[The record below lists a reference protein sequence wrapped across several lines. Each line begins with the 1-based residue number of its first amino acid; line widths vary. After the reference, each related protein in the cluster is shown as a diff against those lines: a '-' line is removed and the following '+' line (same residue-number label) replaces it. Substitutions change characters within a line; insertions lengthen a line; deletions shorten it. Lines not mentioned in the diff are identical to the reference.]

1 MLLFYNPD
9 ISCRSPKEIAE
20 EAKKAF
26 LNDKTTP
33 EEHFDDM
40 VKAGFI
46 NKKGQVTKLLGG
58 EADIDFIS

>member
-1 MLLFYNPD
+1 MFLLYNPD
-9 ISCRSPKEIAE
+9 IKYRSPKEIAE

-26 LNDKTTP
+26 ENDKTTP

-40 VKAGFI
+40 VRAGFI

-58 EADIDFIS
+58 DADIDFIS